1 MIMNE
6 TLTKK
11 FPSKGG
17 RTYAVSLPIDRF
29 KASDEAPLA
38 TRGKHDR
45 KYNIKMRQD
54 DLVLLDALAGQKNIP
69 RSVLLNNLLHEI
81 LFDELMSVQEHDV
94 RLLLAQ
100 TADSL
105 AHYDGLSH
113 PWVVDAIQT
122 ECRQIVHNINHY
134 NRAEIELELRQ
145 PLEDIQ
151 PDSWHSENFFAIK
164 EVLEQIKK

>member
-11 FPSKGG
+11 FASKSG
-17 RTYAVSLPIDRF
+17 TYAVSLQID
-29 KASDEAPLA
+29 SGNEVPLA

-45 KYNIKMRQD
+45 KYNIKIRQD

-81 LFDELMSVQEHDV
+81 LLEELMSVQEHDV

-105 AHYDGLSH
+105 AHYDELSH
-113 PWVVDAIQT
+113 PWEFDAIQPG
-122 ECRQIVHNINHY
+122 CRQIVHNMEHY
-134 NRAEIELELRQ
+134 NSAELHVQYDLN
-145 PLEDIQ
+145 P

-164 EVLEQIKK
+164 EALEQIKK

>member
-17 RTYAVSLPIDRF
+17 GGTYAVSLPIDRF

-122 ECRQIVHNINHY
+122 ECRQIVENINHY
-134 NRAEIELELRQ
+134 NRAEPELRV
-145 PLEDIQ
+145 PLDETC
-151 PDSWHSENFFAIK
+151 HSENFFAIK

>member
-17 RTYAVSLPIDRF
+17 GGTYAVSLPIDRF

-113 PWVVDAIQT
+113 PWEFDAIQK
-122 ECRQIVHNINHY
+122 ECKEIVKNINHY
-134 NRAEIELELRQ
+134 NRAEIELRQ
-145 PLEDIQ
+145 PLDEIQ

>member
-1 MIMNE
+1 MNE

-17 RTYAVSLPIDRF
+17 TYAVSMPIDRF

-122 ECRQIVHNINHY
+122 ECRQIVENINHY
-134 NRAEIELELRQ
+134 NRAEPELRV
-145 PLEDIQ
+145 PWDETC
-151 PDSWHSENFFAIK
+151 HSENFFAIK

>member
-11 FPSKGG
+11 FAGKSG
-17 RTYAVSLPIDRF
+17 TYAVSLQIDRCN
-29 KASDEAPLA
+29 ASDEAPLA

-45 KYNIKMRQD
+45 KYNIKIRQD

-81 LFDELMSVQEHDV
+81 LLDELMSVQENDV

-105 AHYDGLSH
+105 AHYDELSH

-134 NRAEIELELRQ
+134 NRAEIELRQ